1 MFFWA
6 ETYCALDPF
15 SFCVCVCVCVC
26 KGEGGGV
33 GRSQGGEHSLVTLYY
48 VVIVYKQKSST
59 FLTIKI
65 ARTETGEKKR
75 LI

>member
-1 MFFWA
+1 MHL
-6 ETYCALDPF
+6 TL
-15 SFCVCVCVCVC
+15 SVSVCVFVCVC
-26 KGEGGGV
+26 KGEGGV

>member
-1 MFFWA
+1 MHL
-6 ETYCALDPF
+6 TL
-15 SFCVCVCVCVC
+15 SVSVCVFVCVC
-26 KGEGGGV
+26 KGGGGV